1 MSAQSPAR
9 LPLLDPMRDPEL
21 CALLRAAGMPDA
33 CLPHEAD
40 PHTPP
45 LASDFDCFLALATAL
60 PACAGHPR
68 AETIHASLAS
78 ATGVARPLCPH
89 TAKDHWQGYVRLHW
103 YGESLPEDEMRVTDT
118 LSPCPLCAPAEPIR
132 LSARDVCRL
141 PDEITVLPTAQDLPT
156 WTAALAESVPPV
168 GKFCLLT
175 VPEGYTFVRPDLYH
189 VGMALSRRPE
199 TRNAEEKALLFGQ
212 AARVL
217 GELLAARGDTLLLR
231 ATAPAAASILPLLT
245 YLRDIGR
252 LPDTVYLSED
262 PADAAFLSGRMSRV
276 RTGLCFFVYATAAS
290 IQAAITCYARLAPIG
305 RAFLLEE

>member
-21 CALLRAAGMPDA
+21 CSLLRAAGMPDV

-40 PHTPP
+40 PCIPP

-276 RTGLCFFVYATAAS
+276 RTGLCSPARATAAS

>member
-1 MSAQSPAR
+1 MSAQNPAR

-21 CALLRAAGMPDA
+21 CALLRAAGMPHA

-45 LASDFDCFLALATAL
+45 LASDYDRFLALADAL

-78 ATGVARPLCPH
+78 ATGVARPLCSH
-89 TAKDHWQGYVRLHW
+89 TAKDHWREFVRLHW
-103 YGESLPEDEMRVTDT
+103 YGESLPEDEVRVTDT

-141 PDEITVLPTAQDLPT
+141 PDEITVLPTAQDLST
-156 WTAALAESVPPV
+156 WTNSLAESVPPA
-168 GKFCLLT
+168 GKLCLLT

-199 TRNAEEKALLFGQ
+199 ARGAEEKALLFGQ

-217 GELLAARGDTLLLR
+217 GELLTARGDALLLR
-231 ATAPAAASILPLLT
+231 ATAPNAASILPLLT

-276 RTGLCFFVYATAAS
+276 RTGLCFSVYATAAS